1 MTILPE
7 INQLIYS
14 TVAFFILLFLLSRFA
29 FPPILNVLDKR
40 AQTIR
45 ESLEKAEET
54 RAEAE
59 KLLSDYREQLSQA
72 RSEAQQIIGQG
83 RILGENMKKDMA
95 EKANREA
102 RSMID
107 RAQTEISLEKE
118 KALAELRNRIA
129 DLSIELAS
137 QVTQKSLDRKD
148 HVRLIEDYLARV
160 GEVHES

>member
-83 RILGENMKKDMA
+83 RILGENMKKDMV

-118 KALAELRNRIA
+118 KAFAELRNRIA

>member
-1 MTILPE
+1 LTILPE

-83 RILGENMKKDMA
+83 RILGENMKKDMV

-118 KALAELRNRIA
+118 KAFAELRNRIA

>member
-14 TVAFFILLFLLSRFA
+14 TIAFFILLFLLSRFA

-59 KLLSDYREQLSQA
+59 KLLSDYKEQLSQG

-83 RILGENMKKDMA
+83 RILGENMKKDMV

-102 RSMID
+102 RNMID

-118 KALAELRNRIA
+118 KALAELRNRVA

>member
-40 AQTIR
+40 AQTIQ

-59 KLLSDYREQLSQA
+59 KLLSDYKEQLSQG

-83 RILGENMKKDMA
+83 RILGENMKKDMV

>member
-83 RILGENMKKDMA
+83 RILGENMKKDMV